1 MSRITEPLA
10 ILLGEL
16 PGLTRLALAKLL
28 AATPHVRV
36 VGTALSGEDLVL
48 KARTLRPDLVIAG
61 EAVLP
66 GLGLLARH
74 SPVPVLLYANSIPLP
89 GMMQEAARWGVYDYL
104 SPLLPEGHPM
114 AAAQHTELRRK
125 VQMVRPKQLISR
137 LGKTATSIFAPPRGI
152 IVLGGSTGGASAVER
167 VVQGLTPSLRQAIL
181 VAVHLPAQFTNSFVE
196 RLRRISPFPVEAA
209 CAGSRLEAGRILVAP
224 GGHNMVV
231 RPVTNGPW
239 LAWQT
244 EFAADSPGTSDVP
257 SVDMLM
263 SSAARAMGRKVMGVV
278 LSGLGRDGA
287 LGAQAVRQQGGVVIA
302 QDEASAAVFGMPKA
316 VIQGGFAS
324 QVLPLNEIS
333 DFINRSMAPVVAPR
347 PSRYS
352 LSQATNV

>member
-1 MSRITEPLA
+1 VSRITEPLA

-36 VGTALSGEDLVL
+36 VGTALSGEDLVR
-48 KARTLRPDLVIAG
+48 KAHALRPDLVIAG

-66 GLGLLARH
+66 GLNQLATH
-74 SPVPVLLYANSIPLP
+74 SPVPVLLYANAVPQP

-104 SPLLPEGHPM
+104 TPLLPDGHPL

-125 VQMVRPKQLISR
+125 VQMVRPRQLISR

-167 VVQGLTPSLRQAIL
+167 VVRGFSPNLRQAVL
-181 VAVHLPAQFTNSFVE
+181 VAVHLPAQFTSSFVE
-196 RLRRISPFPVEAA
+196 RLRRISPLPVEVAG
-209 CAGSRLEAGRILVAP
+209 AGSRLEAGRILVAP

-231 RPVTNGPW
+231 RPVAGDPW

-244 EFAADSPGTSDVP
+244 EFAADSASPSDVP

-263 SSAARAMGRKVMGVV
+263 SSAARAMGRKVIGVV

-287 LGAQAVRQQGGVVIA
+287 LGAQAVQQHGGMVIA

-316 VIQGGFAS
+316 VIQGGHAS
-324 QVLPLNEIS
+324 QVLPVQEIS
-333 DFINRSMAPVVAPR
+333 EFINRYLSPVVTPR

-352 LSQATNV
+352 LSQATNL